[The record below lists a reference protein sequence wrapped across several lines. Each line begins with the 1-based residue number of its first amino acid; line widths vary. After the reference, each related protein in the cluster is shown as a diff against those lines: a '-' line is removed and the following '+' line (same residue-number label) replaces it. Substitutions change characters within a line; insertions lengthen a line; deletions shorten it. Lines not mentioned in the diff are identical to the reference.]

1 MHMEKNNALALVGV
15 LLVGLFVGYLFGN
28 NINAETAQHQMPDGS
43 MMHND
48 HANSSM
54 ENMMHEM
61 TASLEGKM
69 GNDFDREFL
78 VQMIV
83 HHQGAVEMAEMVAQQ
98 TTRPE
103 LRQLAQDIVTAQE
116 KEIKMM
122 QNWNNAWFVTGP
134 GSVQTPPTTT
144 PAQPPVSGGSDTVMC
159 TMEAMMCP
167 DGVTSVGRQGPNCEF
182 AKCPGN

>member
-1 MHMEKNNALALVGV
+1 MEKNNALALVGV
-15 LLVGLFVGYLFGN
+15 LLVGLLVGYLFGN

-48 HANSSM
+48 HAHDSM
-54 ENMMHEM
+54 ESMMHDM
-61 TASLEGKM
+61 TASLEGKI
-69 GNDFDREFL
+69 GSDFDREFL

-103 LRQLAQDIVTAQE
+103 LRQLAQDIIVAQ
-116 KEIKMM
+116 KREIQMM
-122 QNWNNAWFVTGP
+122 QNWNNTWFVSGST
-134 GSVQTPPTTT
+134 SVQTPPTTP
-144 PAQPPVSGGSDTVMC
+144 PAKPPVSDGGMVAC
-159 TMEAMMCP
+159 TMEAKMCP
-167 DGVTSVGRQGPNCEF
+167 DGVTYVGRQGPNCEF